1 MNVRFGRYLNFDSL
15 KSGPVTVTI
24 SKAVMEEFKK
34 QETGKL
40 ETKLVLYFKEISS
53 GWSMGRKVVQQVAD
67 LLKEDES
74 DNWIGKKIVVFA
86 DPSVDM
92 GGKKVGG
99 VRAKLP

>member
-1 MNVRFGRYLNFDSL
+1 MNVRFGRYLNYDSL
-15 KSGPVTVTI
+15 RAGPVTVTI
-24 SKAVMEEFKK
+24 AKAVVEEFKK

-40 ETKLVLYFKEISS
+40 ETKLVLYFKEIQS
-53 GWSMGRKVVQQVAD
+53 GWTLGRKVLTEVAD

-74 DNWIGKKIVVFA
+74 DNWIGKKLVLFA
-86 DPSVDM
+86 DPKVEM